1 MQHIYIYLILSAGPT
16 IVSITPSL
24 VAGGSFVPIVGT
36 GFGHTDFTL
45 SASFGATF
53 CDSLFFVSDFRINA
67 KIANGVGKHIFQLNV
82 SGQYATI
89 SAAYMIPILTKAT
102 GNATATGN
110 FPHSSSM
117 QVQVAGFL
125 FGTYDSC
132 VNVNLGST
140 PCEST
145 RWQTS
150 TSIHCKISRGFGTAQ
165 TVEVTVGSQVGSLTS
180 AVSFDHASL
189 SSISPVNAPCF
200 LPGSIF
206 LFGKGFGFPFL
217 DTRVTVGASAATGS
231 SISSDSS
238 ILSNIF
244 PGTGFSLSV
253 SFSVASYSGSMS
265 NVFSYDGS

>member
-1 MQHIYIYLILSAGPT
+1 MQDINLILSAGPT
-16 IVSITPSL
+16 IVSISPSL
-24 VAGGSFVPIVGT
+24 FAGGSFVPIVGT

-53 CDSLFFVSDFRINA
+53 CDSLFFVSDSRIDA

-102 GNATATGN
+102 PGN

-117 QVQVAGFL
+117 QVQVAGIL
-125 FGTYDSC
+125 FGTFDSC
-132 VNVNLGST
+132 VKVNLAT
-140 PCEST
+140 THCEST

-150 TSIHCKISRGFGTAQ
+150 SSIRCKISRGFGTAQ
-165 TVEVTVGSQVGSLTS
+165 TVEVTVGSQFGSLTS
-180 AVSFDHASL
+180 AVSFDHVSL

-200 LPGSIF
+200 LPGNIF
-206 LFGKGFGFPFL
+206 LFGKGFGFSFL
-217 DTRVTVGASAATGS
+217 DTTVAVGASAATGS
-231 SISSDSS
+231 SISSDSA

-244 PGTGFSLSV
+244 PGTGLNLIVSL
-253 SFSVASYSGSMS
+253 SVASYSGSMS
-265 NVFSYDGS
+265 NVFSYDGP